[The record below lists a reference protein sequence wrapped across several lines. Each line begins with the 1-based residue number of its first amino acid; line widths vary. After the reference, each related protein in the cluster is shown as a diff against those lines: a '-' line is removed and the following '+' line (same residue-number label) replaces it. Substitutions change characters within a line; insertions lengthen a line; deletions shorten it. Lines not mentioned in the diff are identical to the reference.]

1 MTCYSRI
8 ILLIRFLGRGVGL
21 NKMNEQPLITGKR
34 EVLEQHGAGLFA
46 GMIRTSLSE
55 RNRAV
60 VAVPGGRSVGGVLH
74 LLGKE
79 QLDWTRVHF
88 FMVDERLVPI
98 SHPESNFGL
107 VAAALEPFVPRRN
120 LHSYRHSPGDR
131 SAALAAYNSELRR
144 FGGQFDAVLL
154 SGGEDG
160 HIASLFPEHA
170 TMHSDEALFL
180 LTDSAP
186 KPPPGR
192 MSASKKLIGSSRA
205 AVLLFF
211 GSAKLNALRTFMDEA
226 VPVDRCPAKIVATIP
241 LCYVL
246 TDQPT

>member
-1 MTCYSRI
+1 MDD
-8 ILLIRFLGRGVGL
+8 
-21 NKMNEQPLITGKR
+21 QALITGER
-34 EVLEQHGAGLFA
+34 EVLEQQGAGLLA
-46 GMIRTSLSE
+46 DMIRTSLSE

-60 VAVPGGRSVGGVLH
+60 VALPGGRSVGGVLQR
-74 LLGKE
+74 LEGE

-107 VAAALEPFVPRRN
+107 VSAALLPFVPRQN
-120 LHSYRHSPGDR
+120 LHPYHHSHADQLT
-131 SAALAAYNSELRR
+131 ALAAYNSELRR
-144 FGGQFDAVLL
+144 FGGLFDAVLL

-170 TMHSDEALFL
+170 TIYSDEALFL

-192 MSASKKLIGSSRA
+192 MSASKKLITSSRA

-211 GSAKLNALRTFMDEA
+211 GSAKLNALRSFLDEA
-226 VPVDRCPAKIVATIP
+226 VPVDRCPAKIVNNLP
-241 LCYVL
+241 LRYVL
-246 TDQPT
+246 TDQSV